1 MVDTN
6 ASKGNIP
13 AQGYRD
19 IYPLHTASP
28 LILPRSAAW
37 DGINIEHHIQ
47 PPAECKLCL
56 PQHTICILLGECR
69 TEWRVD
75 GGPLHHSHVGSGDV
89 IVYPAFSE
97 HWVRWQ
103 NDADFLLL
111 FLDPTNVLQV
121 ANELGPRNA
130 VEIIASAKEK
140 NDPLLQQIGLAL
152 KNEIDESVDPFS
164 SLYAESLTNTLSA
177 HLLRRYSVWKPV
189 LRPSTTSH
197 AKLSQVVDYIYD
209 NLDQHLTLA
218 ELSFI
223 ADMSSYHF
231 ARTFKQFTGVTPHQY
246 VLNLRV
252 ERAKSLLLQGK
263 LPLSAI
269 ASKVGFFDQSHFTR
283 AFKRIVGVT
292 PRALLRQNGKNLP

>member
-1 MVDTN
+1 MVDAN
-6 ASKGNIP
+6 ASKRA

-37 DGINIEHHIQ
+37 NGINIEHHIQ

-56 PQHTICILLGECR
+56 PQHTICILLRECR

-75 GGPLHHSHVGSGDV
+75 GGPHHHSHHVGSGDV
-89 IVYPAFSE
+89 IVYPAFAE
-97 HWVRWQ
+97 HWVRWL
-103 NDADFLLL
+103 NNADFLLL
-111 FLDPTNVLQV
+111 FLDPASLVQV
-121 ANELGPRNA
+121 ADELAARN
-130 VEIIASAKEK
+130 VIEIIASNKEK

-152 KNEIDESVDPFS
+152 KAEIDERLDPLS
-164 SLYAESLTNTLSA
+164 SLYTESLANTLSA
-177 HLLRRYSVWKPV
+177 HLLRHYSVW
-189 LRPSTTSH
+189 RPMFRAPANSH
-197 AKLSQVVDYIYD
+197 ARLSQVVDYIHD

-218 ELSFI
+218 ELSLL

-231 ARTFKQFTGVTPHQY
+231 ARSFKQFTGVTPHQY
-246 VLNLRV
+246 VLNLRI

-283 AFKRIVGVT
+283 AFKRIVGLT
-292 PRALLRQNGKNLP
+292 PQALLRQNGKNLP